1 MLLLICDGDTI
12 LYMYLSTSC
21 VNISYVSNDWRYIY
35 KLQIKHVKWCL
46 SFFETNVKWCLSSV
60 HHLPHQKC
68 KYATRPLKPA
78 PQHLRLCPW
87 ATPKAPDGEQRAK
100 AARREDNSRKT
111 PKFECQSLILYTAN
125 RWITE
130 KIKASTSWSPENPE
144 DHIFKVR
151 RTGGLTGIT
160 CQIFAFFQICV
171 NLVK

>member
-1 MLLLICDGDTI
+1 MFIFFWNEREMMFIIRASSSSSEMQVCNETAEAGAAASALVPMSD
-12 LYMYLSTSC
+12 
-21 VNISYVSNDWRYIY
+21 SN
-35 KLQIKHVKWCL
+35 
-46 SFFETNVKWCLSSV
+46 
-60 HHLPHQKC
+60 
-68 KYATRPLKPA
+68 
-78 PQHLRLCPW
+78 
-87 ATPKAPDGEQRAK
+87 APDGEQRAK